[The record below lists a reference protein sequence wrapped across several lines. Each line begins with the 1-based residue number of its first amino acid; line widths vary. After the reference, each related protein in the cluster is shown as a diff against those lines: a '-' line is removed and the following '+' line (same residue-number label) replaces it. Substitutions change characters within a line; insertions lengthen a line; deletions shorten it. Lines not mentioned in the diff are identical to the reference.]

1 MWNIIIPAVVGLIGQ
16 RRAGNTAKRGQDL
29 ANEQAEAQLE
39 LQRQAMARLEE
50 QRQRYREFEFFNPY
64 QNLENPFAD
73 MENTFE
79 DLTVSQDAARFQMEQ
94 GAQQRA
100 NILERLSGA
109 AGASGIA
116 SLAQSLAQQGTI
128 QARQVSADIARQE
141 SMNER
146 LAAQGGARI
155 QQLERQGAFQAEMA
169 RRGGDMAVQQ
179 AEMQRQATLLGVG
192 FQEAAGAAAG
202 VQGAY
207 ANQMQMGMMGAQMQ
221 MANNQ
226 MMMDFANQIDFNSI
240 FDNMGGAGA
249 DQNITQIN
257 PTQQP
262 GYVAYND
269 PNDPSFGMSDRRL
282 KTDIMKIGLSPSGLK
297 IYSFKYIDKSLGEGI
312 WQGVM
317 SDEIPQHAVVKHA
330 NGYDMVNY
338 SMLDVEFKQL

>member
-1 MWNIIIPAVVGLIGQ
+1 MAFPWNVVVPAVVSLFGQQKANKTAKEGQ
-16 RRAGNTAKRGQDL
+16 RL
-29 ANEQAEAQLE
+29 AAEQAEAQLE
-39 LQRQAMARLEE
+39 LQREAMAKLEE

-64 QNLENPFAD
+64 ASLENPFAN

-94 GAQQRA
+94 GTQQRA

-155 QQLERQGAFQAEMA
+155 QQLQRQGAFQAEMA

-207 ANQMQMGMMGAQMQ
+207 ANQMQMGMLGAQMQ

-226 MMMDFANQIDFNSI
+226 MMMNFANQIDFNSL
-240 FDNMGGAGA
+240 FDNMGSGS
-249 DQNITQIN
+249 TTTTN
-257 PTQQP
+257 PF
-262 GYVAYND
+262 AYSGSGGTISTPTTVGGGTEVTGLPTNTY
-269 PNDPSFGMSDRRL
+269 G
-282 KTDIMKIGLSPSGLK
+282 DI
-297 IYSFKYIDKSLGEGI
+297 SL
-312 WQGVM
+312 
-317 SDEIPQHAVVKHA
+317 DFL
-330 NGYDMVNY
+330 N
-338 SMLDVEFKQL
+338 